1 MSFIVIAVCVLLLL
15 AYVFDITAS
24 KTKIPSVILLLMLG
38 YASAQG
44 SKLLN
49 IEIPDLSI
57 ILPVLG
63 TIGLILIVL
72 EGALE
77 LEIRRDKLPLI
88 GKSLLLALLPMLV
101 LALVMAF
108 VLQYFSG
115 VGFKQAMLNA
125 IPLSVISSAIA
136 IPSVRY
142 QSTANK
148 DFITYESSL
157 SDIFGVLLF
166 NFVSINDQVSGQ
178 SVGLFILDVVLILL
192 ISLVSAVVLAF
203 LLRRIQHSVKF
214 VPIILMVILV
224 YYLAKHYHLPA
235 LIFILLFGLLLGN
248 MEGLKQWS
256 FFNRFHPQ
264 VLKREVHKF
273 LPIISEITFLI
284 RAMFFLVFGF
294 LIQTEELFN
303 SETALWAVWITSA
316 IFILRAVFLLVMRM
330 PLLPLMFIA
339 PRGLITILLF
349 LSIPLSL
356 SMPIMSKSLIIQV
369 IVMSALVM
377 MFGLMLKK
385 K

>member
-24 KTKIPSVILLLMLG
+24 KTRIPSVVLLLVLG
-38 YASAQG
+38 WAAGQFSG
-44 SKLLN
+44 LMGLN
-49 IEIPDLSI
+49 IPDLNQV
-57 ILPVLG
+57 LPVLG

-77 LEIRRDKLPLI
+77 LEIHRDKLPLI
-88 GKSLLLALLPMLV
+88 GKSLLLALFPMLV
-101 LALVMAF
+101 LSLSMALVF
-108 VLQYFSG
+108 QYFSG

-142 QSTANK
+142 QPKVHK

-157 SDIFGVLLF
+157 SDIFGVLIF
-166 NFVSINDQVSGQ
+166 NFVSINDQVNGQ
-178 SVGLFILDVVLILL
+178 SVGFFALDVVLILL
-192 ISLVSAVVLAF
+192 ISVLSAVVLAF
-203 LLRRIQHSVKF
+203 LLRRIKHSVKF
-214 VPIILMVILV
+214 VPIILIVILV
-224 YYLAKHYHLPA
+224 YYLAKLYHLPA

-248 MEGLKQWS
+248 IDGLKQWS
-256 FFNRFHPQ
+256 FFKRLHPE
-264 VLKREVHKF
+264 VLKHEVHKF

-294 LIQTEELFN
+294 LIQTEELLN
-303 SETALWAVWITSA
+303 PSTAVWALGITTA
-316 IFILRAVFLLVMRM
+316 IFTLRAIFLLIMRM
-330 PLLPLMFIA
+330 PILPLLFIA

-356 SMPIMSKSLIIQV
+356 SIPIMSKSLIIQV

-377 MFGLMLKK
+377 MFGLMVKRK
-385 K
+385 

>member
-24 KTKIPSVILLLMLG
+24 KTKIPSVILLLLLG

-44 SKLLN
+44 SKLLG
-49 IEIPDLSI
+49 IEVPDLSV

-101 LALVMAF
+101 LSLTMAF
-108 VLQYFSG
+108 VFQYFSG
-115 VGFKQAMLNA
+115 VGFKQSMLNA

-142 QSTANK
+142 QPTANK

-166 NFVSINDQVSGQ
+166 NFVSINDQVNVQ
-178 SVGLFILDVVLILL
+178 SVGLFVLDVVLILL

-214 VPIILMVILV
+214 VPVILMVILV

-248 MEGLKQWS
+248 IEGLKQWS
-256 FFNRFHPQ
+256 FFNRFHPE

-303 SETALWAVWITSA
+303 PETALWAIWITSA
-316 IFILRAVFLLVMRM
+316 IFILRAIFLLLMRM

-356 SMPIMSKSLIIQV
+356 SMSIMSKSLIIQV

-377 MFGLMLKK
+377 MFGLMIKK
-385 K
+385 R